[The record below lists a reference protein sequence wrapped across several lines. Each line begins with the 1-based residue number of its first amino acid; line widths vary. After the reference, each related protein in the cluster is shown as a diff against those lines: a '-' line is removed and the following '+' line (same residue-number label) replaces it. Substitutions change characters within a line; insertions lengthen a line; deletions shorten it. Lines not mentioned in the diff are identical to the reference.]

1 MSDSAGRNVTKKNR
15 EPGESEPDLKLA
27 KEEKRRNR
35 DTSERLANEMAII
48 AEIGRVIGSTLNIGE
63 VYEVFA
69 SEARKLIPFDRLA
82 VNLHVPDE
90 NILKVAYVSGEDIIG
105 RRPGDTFPL
114 KGSVSEVLAKTR
126 TGMYSHPSSVE
137 EMNKH
142 FPNHVATVQAGMR
155 SIMSVPLISR
165 DEVIGSLHFRTKK
178 PNAYTGQDLR
188 LAERIGAQIAGAIAN
203 AQLFADLKK
212 SDHSMRESEARYR
225 SLFENMLDGFAYCK
239 MLFEDSL
246 PQDFI
251 YLEVNRAFEE
261 MTGLKNVPGR
271 KVTEVIQGIKESNP
285 ELFEI
290 YGRVSLTGKPEKFE
304 VYVESLKLWL
314 AISVYSTEPTYFTAI
329 FENITERKRM
339 EEEIRR
345 MSFRDPLTELYNRRG
360 FTTLAEQQLKAAAR
374 NKKPLCLL
382 FLDVDDMKRI
392 NDTLGHEAGDKAL
405 VETADVL
412 RKAFRESDII
422 ARIGGDEFAL
432 LAADIKELN
441 PEVFAA
447 RLQQHIDELN
457 AKKSPKHKL
466 AISWGTVLY
475 DPQFPVPLNKLMSS
489 ADGLMY
495 AQKKAKSKKR
505 PRSTHS

>member
-1 MSDSAGRNVTKKNR
+1 
-15 EPGESEPDLKLA
+15 
-27 KEEKRRNR
+27 
-35 DTSERLANEMAII
+35 
-48 AEIGRVIGSTLNIGE
+48 
-63 VYEVFA
+63 
-69 SEARKLIPFDRLA
+69 
-82 VNLHVPDE
+82 
-90 NILKVAYVSGEDIIG
+90 
-105 RRPGDTFPL
+105 
-114 KGSVSEVLAKTR
+114 
-126 TGMYSHPSSVE
+126 
-137 EMNKH
+137 
-142 FPNHVATVQAGMR
+142 
-155 SIMSVPLISR
+155 
-165 DEVIGSLHFRTKK
+165 
-178 PNAYTGQDLR
+178 
-188 LAERIGAQIAGAIAN
+188 
-203 AQLFADLKK
+203 
-212 SDHSMRESEARYR
+212 
-225 SLFENMLDGFAYCK
+225 
-239 MLFEDSL
+239 
-246 PQDFI
+246 
-251 YLEVNRAFEE
+251 
-261 MTGLKNVPGR
+261 
-271 KVTEVIQGIKESNP
+271 
-285 ELFEI
+285 
-290 YGRVSLTGKPEKFE
+290 
-304 VYVESLKLWL
+304 
-314 AISVYSTEPTYFTAI
+314 
-329 FENITERKRM
+329 
-339 EEEIRR
+339 